1 MRTTLN
7 IADDVFIA
15 VKHISQSTNTTMGE
29 VVTELIRKSLK
40 GADQVLYENDI
51 PVFHVSEQAKPITLD
66 DVKKD
71 DDE

>member
-15 VKHISQSTNTTMGE
+15 VKHISQSTNTSIGE

-40 GADQVLYENDI
+40 GPERELYENDI
-51 PVFHVSEQAKPITLD
+51 PVFHVSENAKAITLE

>member
-51 PVFHVSEQAKPITLD
+51 PVFHVSEQAKPLTLD

>member
-29 VVTELIRKSLK
+29 VVTELIRKSLT
-40 GADQVLYENDI
+40 GRERVLYEKDI
-51 PVFHVSEQAKPITLD
+51 PVFHVSEQAKPITLE
-66 DVKKD
+66 DVQKD

>member
-7 IADDVFIA
+7 LADDVFIA
-15 VKHISQSTNTTMGE
+15 VKHISQNTNASIGE

-40 GADQVLYENDI
+40 GSERALYENDI
-51 PVFHVSEQAKPITLD
+51 PVFHVSENAKPITLE